1 MVKKVVMVGFK
12 TTLLEKNILYQQAA
26 ELGFLKGSGKPNFS
40 SFCRW
45 ILNKGKYPI
54 CRKRYDDLVCVNLN
68 LIRLGGLFNQTI
80 HNINKERFILN
91 DKGFYD
97 ENNKLLLKSLN
108 SLQAQYTSLK
118 NELDKMKKITQEIVN
133 IEGA

>member
-1 MVKKVVMVGFK
+1 MAKKEVMVGFK
-12 TTLLEKNILYQQAA
+12 TTLLEKNFLYQTAA
-26 ELGFLKGSGKPNFS
+26 ELGFLKGGGKPNFS

-45 ILNKGKYPI
+45 ILTKGKYPI
-54 CRKRYDDLVCVNLN
+54 CRDHYDDLVRVNLN
-68 LIRLGGLFNQTI
+68 LILLGGLFNQTV

-97 ENNKLLLKSLN
+97 ENNKVLLKSLD
-108 SLQAQYTSLK
+108 SMKEQFVYLK
-118 NELDKMKKITQEIVN
+118 NELDEIKKITQKIIN